1 MKIADLPGY
10 YQQYIS
16 YRETPILLSTKYTT
30 AYSLHILRMSKF
42 PTNNRKLNNL
52 FSRGE
57 LFYPKLAPLIYNK
70 FRGAIRPYVIVLFY
84 LGSTGIIRIKPN
96 VSISD
101 IVVVN
106 DSTIISGN
114 INVLEAVELNLY

>member
-1 MKIADLPGY
+1 M
-10 YQQYIS
+10 
-16 YRETPILLSTKYTT
+16 
-30 AYSLHILRMSKF
+30 
-42 PTNNRKLNNL
+42 
-52 FSRGE
+52 GE
-57 LFYPKLAPLIYNK
+57 SFYPKLAPLIYNK
-70 FRGAIRPYVIVLFY
+70 FLGVIRPYVVVLFY